1 LPANMGKNYQGTKC
15 HKFLFNSND
24 PCKFCTMHLLS
35 RDKYY
40 VWERTNKI
48 TGQHYMLKDKLLDW
62 DGREARIE
70 WAINLTEK
78 QEQQKQLASRL
89 KIEEELL
96 KGVGEMGHA
105 SNLEESLSLILKRV
119 RDLYN
124 ADRSYMMRI
133 NEDGK
138 SISMTNESLGEGIA
152 PEIDNLQNYDFSNS
166 PLWFRAFTM
175 QEPVILSDIAQF
187 KETHPEEYERLAVQG
202 IQNMYATP
210 ITIKGKFWGF
220 VGVDT
225 PRKYIGEM
233 YVLESI
239 AYFVADEIS
248 KRHII
253 EMDEDKGD

>member
-1 LPANMGKNYQGTKC
+1 
-15 HKFLFNSND
+15 
-24 PCKFCTMHLLS
+24 
-35 RDKYY
+35 
-40 VWERTNKI
+40 
-48 TGQHYMLKDKLLDW
+48 
-62 DGREARIE
+62 
-70 WAINLTEK
+70 
-78 QEQQKQLASRL
+78 
-89 KIEEELL
+89 
-96 KGVGEMGHA
+96 
-105 SNLEESLSLILKRV
+105 
-119 RDLYN
+119 
-124 ADRSYMMRI
+124 MRI

-166 PLWFRAFTM
+166 PLWLRAFTM
-175 QEPVILSDIAQF
+175 QEPVILSDIAEF
-187 KETHPEEYERLAVQG
+187 KETDPQEYERLAVQG

-253 EMDEDKGD
+253 EMDEDKGG